1 MLFQIGGVA
10 KRRLPGEDDLPE
22 YEVARRRAQR
32 SEEQASRSARLV
44 YNIQQ
49 QVKEIQHEIDK
60 LRPGTVKPNKKVVY
74 KSTNILII
82 YFWKKK

>member
-1 MLFQIGGVA
+1 MA

-49 QVKEIQHEIDK
+49 QVKDVQHEIDK
-60 LRPGTVKPNKKVVY
+60 LRPGTVKANKKVVDRIVR
-74 KSTNILII
+74 T
-82 YFWKKK
+82 F

>member
-1 MLFQIGGVA
+1 MGTSFFSGYFQIGGVA

-49 QVKEIQHEIDK
+49 QVKDVQHEIDK
-60 LRPGTVKPNKKVVY
+60 LRPGTVKPNKKVFYRIVR
-74 KSTNILII
+74 I
-82 YFWKKK
+82 F